1 MSLLF
6 FYSLLLV
13 QVLVSWGATEN
24 QLNLQLLCC
33 WYWHDSGV
41 CLYGLTSSVSH
52 EVHGHTPYLG
62 TLLASCVLPLTQSPP
77 SPLLLLLL
85 FLLLLFLL
93 YYHLLFLQS
102 GVTFL
107 VGALGTSI
115 LCMSIPYTTEM
126 LPAKITTF
134 AVFSSVM
141 GATIAPLVLLGG
153 QYITSVLLFADS
165 ISMSSSS
172 SFVSYRFF
180 TSCLFLNLF
189 FLFPVGPL
197 VARAAM
203 YTAGVVGGLSLTA
216 ACAPSE
222 KYLYMSGPLS
232 IGLGVVVVASIGQ
245 YMHVCLSVCMYVCMY
260 VQCVYVC
267 MYVCVYVCM
276 YVCV

>member
-153 QYITSVLLFADS
+153 QYITSVLLSADS

-245 YMHVCLSVCMYVCMY
+245 CMHVCMYVILCLF
-260 VQCVYVC
+260 
-267 MYVCVYVCM
+267 VCVESCTQTMSLSMRLAQFIGY
-276 YVCV
+276 